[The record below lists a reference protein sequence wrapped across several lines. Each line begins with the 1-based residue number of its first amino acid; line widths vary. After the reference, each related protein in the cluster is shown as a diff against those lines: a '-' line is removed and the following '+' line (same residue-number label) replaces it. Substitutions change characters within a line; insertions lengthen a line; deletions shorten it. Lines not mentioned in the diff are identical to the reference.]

1 MSSATP
7 PLSRRKVHPW
17 RKRVGY
23 ILGGLLTAFVLA
35 GIIGA
40 SGPAAMPLLA
50 ATLMALSVS
59 TGVLLAMRWIRWA
72 RAQSPELYKPRDPA
86 KVRRARRTLIL
97 AMVWS
102 FFIFGGLAAI
112 WLTGHPA
119 IAVVGLIWYALLS
132 LLIPWM
138 LVLERLRRQSS
149 PPGRDASRSGGNQNE
164 QSS

>member
-1 MSSATP
+1 
-7 PLSRRKVHPW
+7 
-17 RKRVGY
+17 
-23 ILGGLLTAFVLA
+23 
-35 GIIGA
+35 
-40 SGPAAMPLLA
+40 
-50 ATLMALSVS
+50 
-59 TGVLLAMRWIRWA
+59 
-72 RAQSPELYKPRDPA
+72 
-86 KVRRARRTLIL
+86 
-97 AMVWS
+97 MVWS